1 MSFELPDPFVMENG
15 ERITNP
21 AQWPQRRQE
30 ILKSILAIEYG
41 HLPPA
46 AMTKGEHLYTHELPE
61 LLNARDTQVRLV
73 TGAQRLFIFYLQLIV
88 PPGEGP
94 FPVVLTGDAC
104 WRYVTDAV
112 IKEVIGRGYI
122 LAQFNRVTL
131 APDDYKL
138 ERSQGLYQV
147 YPEGDFGALA
157 AWAWGYHRCVDYLVT
172 LPEVDAARIAVLG
185 HSRGGKTVLLA
196 GATDERIALTAPNNS
211 GCGGAGCARWQG
223 PESETIGIILQ
234 LAPNWFSPRLNEFA
248 GHEERLPFDQHF
260 LKALVAPRALLSTE
274 ALGDLWANPSGT
286 WLTHQAAREVYRF
299 LGCDERT
306 GIWYR
311 EGGHNHGLID
321 WQIFLDFADLQFF
334 GKQPKV
340 EYNVNPFPEMSL
352 NYGWKS
358 PGKDIHR

>member
-1 MSFELPDPFVMENG
+1 MINELPDPFVFLSG
-15 ERITNP
+15 ERIKNP
-21 AQWPQRRQE
+21 AEWPQRRQE
-30 ILKSILAIEYG
+30 ILKVLLDIEYG
-41 HLPPA
+41 HLPPKA
-46 AMTKGEHLYTHELPE
+46 LTKGEHLYTHELPD

-73 TGAQRLFIFYLQLIV
+73 TGPSRLFMFYLQIIA
-88 PPGEGP
+88 PQGEGP

-104 WRYVTDAV
+104 WRYVTDDV
-112 IKEVIGRGYI
+112 IREVIGRGYI

-157 AWAWGYHRCVDYLVT
+157 AWAWGYHRCVDYLLT
-172 LPEVDAARIAVLG
+172 LPEVAADKIAVVG

-211 GCGGAGCARWQG
+211 GCGGAGCMRWQG
-223 PESETIGIILQ
+223 PASETIGDIMR
-234 LAPNWFSPRLNEFA
+234 LAGNWFSPRLNEYV

-286 WLTHQAAREVYRF
+286 WLTHQAAKEVYRF
-299 LGCDERT
+299 LGCEEK
-306 GIWYR
+306 IAAWYR
-311 EGGHNHGLID
+311 QGGHNQGLVD
-321 WQIFLDFADLQFF
+321 WQTFLDYADWQFF
-334 GKQPKV
+334 GKQPQV
-340 EYNVNPFPEMSL
+340 EFNLNPFPELARNFSWQAPMV
-352 NYGWKS
+352 
-358 PGKDIHR
+358 